1 MKTLMILAALGLVL
15 HDTTAGTHSL
25 KYFYTGSSEVP
36 NFPEFVAVG
45 MVDDFQI
52 DHYDSN
58 TQRDVPKQDWMS
70 RVSEDRAN
78 YWQGET
84 EKRRG
89 DQQTFKASIEIL
101 KQRFNQTGGVHIFQW
116 MVGCQWDD
124 ETEEVNNG
132 FHQFGYDGDDF
143 IALDMKTMKYI
154 APTQQAGITKQK
166 WDNNKADSDYWKSYL
181 TQTCP
186 EWLKKYVNYGKSS
199 LMRTD
204 LPSVSFLQKSPS
216 SPVTC
221 HASGFYPNRAVM
233 FWRKDGEELHED
245 VELGEIVPNPDGSF
259 QMSVDLQKLPSGDWG
274 KYECVFQ
281 LSGVKEDFVT
291 VLDKDVIRTNH
302 VNPMYMIILIVAAV
316 ILLSTIICVAGY
328 FIHKKKNAKRPP
340 SPVND
345 PTVEHQRMLPNQS
358 A

>member
-15 HDTTAGTHSL
+15 HETTAGTHSL
-25 KYFYTGSSEVP
+25 KYFYTASSGVP
-36 NFPEFVAVG
+36 DFPEFVTVG
-45 MVDDFQI
+45 MVDDAQMMY
-52 DHYDSN
+52 YDSN
-58 TQRDVPKQDWMS
+58 TKRAEPKLDWMS
-70 RVSEDRAN
+70 RVSEGDPQ

-84 EKRRG
+84 QISLG
-89 DQQTFKASIEIL
+89 SQQWFKASIEIA
-101 KQRFNQTGGVHIFQW
+101 KQRFNQTGGVHILQW
-116 MVGCQWDD
+116 MYGCQWDD
-124 ETEEVNNG
+124 ETKEING
-132 FHQFGYDGDDF
+132 FRQFGYDGGDF
-143 IALDMKTMKYI
+143 LVYDMKTMTWI
-154 APTQQAGITKQK
+154 APSQQAVITKQK
-166 WDNNKADSDYWKSYL
+166 WNNIKADLEYYKNYITKECID
-181 TQTCP
+181 
-186 EWLKKYVNYGKSS
+186 WLKKYVDYGKTS

-204 LPSVSFLQKSPS
+204 LPSVSLLQKSPS

-302 VNPMYMIILIVAAV
+302 VNYTPMIIGIIVAVVLLLLALAAV
-316 ILLSTIICVAGY
+316 VGFKYCRG
-328 FIHKKKNAKRPP
+328 KKSNCDTASENSSELNEKLN
-340 SPVND
+340 PV
-345 PTVEHQRMLPNQS
+345 PT